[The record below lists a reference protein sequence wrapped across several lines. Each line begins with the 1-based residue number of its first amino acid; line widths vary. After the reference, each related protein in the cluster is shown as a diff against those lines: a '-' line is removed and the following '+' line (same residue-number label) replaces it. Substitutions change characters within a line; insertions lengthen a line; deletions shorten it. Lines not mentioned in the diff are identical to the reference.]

1 MRKTWREPI
10 LNIVG
15 IHFLA
20 LYIVSSGAVIGLLCR
35 YWIAPLLP

>member
-15 IHFLA
+15 MHLIV
-20 LYIVSSGAVIGLLCR
+20 LYIVAVALMSR
-35 YWIAPLLP
+35 YWIAPFLS